1 MCVCFL
7 KVAIKWEGEL
17 KPIISEILFMENSVF
32 LSKDLPRASLLRI
45 TYSCGDKPVNFL
57 NFLEK

>member
-1 MCVCFL
+1 VCFL

-17 KPIISEILFMENSVF
+17 KPTISEILFIENSVF
-32 LSKDLPRASLLRI
+32 FTRDLARVNRLRM
-45 TYSCGDKPVNFL
+45 TYSCGDKPVNLL